1 MFRTKRVGRRLM
13 VVLGLLALI
22 GLLSFPVQAADNPPV
37 KFGVTLPL
45 SGPLAINGQNYLNAM
60 NLAVKKINAEGGILK
75 GRKIELIVY
84 DDKGVTE
91 EAVTTIKKLI
101 QRDKVDVLVTGAIST
116 PVLATKEVSRE
127 AKMIHIIITAQHKN
141 ITLEGHPYLFR
152 LNTTIEMGS
161 DALCKYVVEKLKP
174 KSAWFLGINDDYG
187 RDVAKRYQSNLQKT
201 GIKFLGFEYYNKDDM
216 DFMIYLTKGKAL
228 KPDIFMMAAPSEAI
242 AATIMKQRKQ
252 LGFTGMMSQAAGVLT
267 QTTVNLAG
275 DAAEGVYSADSWVRT
290 LNNPVNKGFIE
301 NYEKEY
307 KLPAGKQEACSF
319 ESILFP
325 AQAIDK
331 AGTASDPQK
340 IADIFRANAFYGA
353 RGKITF
359 DKIGQGLATDYP
371 IIVKDKRIVLAE

>member
-1 MFRTKRVGRRLM
+1 M
-13 VVLGLLALI
+13 VFLGLLALI

-152 LNTTIEMGS
+152 FNTTVEMGS

-174 KSAWFLGINDDYG
+174 KSAWYLGINDDYG

-201 GIKFLGFEYYNKDDM
+201 GIKFLGLEYYNKDDM

-252 LGFTGMMSQAAGVLT
+252 LGFAGMMSQAAGVLT

-275 DAAEGVYSADSWVRT
+275 DAAEGVYSADS
-290 LNNPVNKGFIE
+290 G
-301 NYEKEY
+301 YE
-307 KLPAGKQEACSF
+307 P
-319 ESILFP
+319 
-325 AQAIDK
+325 
-331 AGTASDPQK
+331 
-340 IADIFRANAFYGA
+340 
-353 RGKITF
+353 
-359 DKIGQGLATDYP
+359 
-371 IIVKDKRIVLAE
+371 